1 MAKMPT
7 PEQITE
13 FIGGPDGPVVMCNI
27 LKLKRNA
34 EGVVDPE
41 TFQEMMVYA
50 NGMRD
55 YVQRNGAEFVF
66 GGLIDSQ
73 LVGDGAQDFQI
84 MSMMRYPSREV
95 FLKLAGD
102 PEIAA
107 TIGKNRDIALE
118 SQWLLAMTEFGA
130 GTAQ

>member
-1 MAKMPT
+1 
-7 PEQITE
+7 
-13 FIGGPDGPVVMCNI
+13 MCNI

-34 EGVVDPE
+34 DGVVDPE

-50 NGMRD
+50 TGMRE
-55 YVQRNGAEFVF
+55 YAQRNGAEFVF

>member
-1 MAKMPT
+1 
-7 PEQITE
+7 
-13 FIGGPDGPVVMCNI
+13 MCNI

-50 NGMRD
+50 NGMRE